1 MVHEVHPWDGDD
13 DDYVDDDEYDELDQ
27 DPLMAIQDRVRPAEL
42 REMSV
47 DTICRT
53 SQCSNLCM
61 GAYLTPD
68 RTYTRWP
75 DRLEPRVPER

>member
-1 MVHEVHPWDGDD
+1 MVHEVHNWDSDS
-13 DDYVDDDEYDELDQ
+13 DYVDDDEYDELDQ

-47 DTICRT
+47 GNICRT
-53 SQCSNLCM
+53 SHRFILPT
-61 GAYLTPD
+61 GAYPTPD

-75 DRLEPRVPER
+75 DRPQPRVSER